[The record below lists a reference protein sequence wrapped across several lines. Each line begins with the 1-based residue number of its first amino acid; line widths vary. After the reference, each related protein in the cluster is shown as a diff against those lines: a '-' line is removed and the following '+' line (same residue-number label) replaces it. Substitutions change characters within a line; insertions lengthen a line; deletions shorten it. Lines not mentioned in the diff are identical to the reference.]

1 MTIAELYEEY
11 YEYQKA
17 TYTYGTWYPRV
28 NLIKNHALPYIGDK
42 DVDKATSDDIDN
54 IYDKMEDRGLMQ
66 NTIFGMQ
73 AALMSLFS
81 YAIYTGNASVNPVK
95 KARTIQADLRV

>member
-73 AALMSLFS
+73 AALILPAHIAHRGVSDHLF
-81 YAIYTGNASVNPVK
+81 YGKMFLK
-95 KARTIQADLRV
+95 KAVS